1 MLKPLTLTVLL
12 ATALLPAVAPS
23 ASAQVPVFDE
33 ATFAKAQATA
43 RNTLDILDA
52 SRDTLDVTR
61 RTLEAVTGERQD
73 GTSFRD
79 IALGSGFSIGQAPSI
94 ADIFEG
100 GTLSFGSIDPEIAR
114 VATTLING
122 MQLLQELRTYSEG
135 VESAGNRNYTQAVS
149 RAAQLAALVAGAQD
163 ASRARTQA
171 LTQAAGQVG
180 QASDLKGALDQNTM
194 LQVQQGLTTNELIGT
209 MNGALT
215 ALQQQTL
222 DELVAQSGAA
232 EIMRTDPNH
241 DPFASGSSR

>member
-1 MLKPLTLTVLL
+1 MRKRLTLAVLL
-12 ATALLPAVAPS
+12 ATTALPFVPT
-23 ASAQVPVFDE
+23 ASAQVPVFDQ
-33 ATFAKAQATA
+33 ATFAKSQETA
-43 RNTLDILDA
+43 RNTLDILHA
-52 SRDTLDVTR
+52 SRDTLDLTR

-79 IALGSGFSIGQAPSI
+79 LALGSGFSIGQTPSI

-114 VATTLING
+114 VATSLING
-122 MQLLQELRTYSEG
+122 LQLLQELRSFKDG

-149 RAAQLAALVAGAQD
+149 TASQLAALVAGSQD
-163 ASRARTQA
+163 AARARTQA

-180 QASDLKGALDQNTM
+180 QARDLKGALDQNTM

-232 EIMRTDPNH
+232 EIMRTDPSH
-241 DPFASGSSR
+241 DPFAGGATR